1 MSGNRKTCT
10 GFKIN
15 RSSLVRAGAYSELLD
30 FGLGAQYRYAIR
42 RKACTKYIFVSG
54 HRK

>member
-15 RSSLVRAGAYSELLD
+15 RSRLVRAGAYSELLD